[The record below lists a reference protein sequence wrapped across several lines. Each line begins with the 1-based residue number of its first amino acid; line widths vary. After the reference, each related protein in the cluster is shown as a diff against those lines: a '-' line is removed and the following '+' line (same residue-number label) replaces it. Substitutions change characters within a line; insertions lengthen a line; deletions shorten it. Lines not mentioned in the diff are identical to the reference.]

1 MTSDKPLRIE
11 KIGIEKRKEAL
22 ELVLD
27 VFMQYEAPDYTEEG
41 VATFTSF
48 ICDESKMNA
57 LEMYG
62 AYDHGKIAGVVAT
75 RNNGNHIALFFVDG
89 KLHGQG
95 IGRKLFAEVLR
106 HSTADVI
113 TVNSSPFAV
122 EVYQKLGFTATD
134 REQLTDGIRYTPM
147 AYTK

>member
-41 VATFTSF
+41 VATFASF
-48 ICDESKMNA
+48 ICNESKINA

-62 AYDHGKIAGVVAT
+62 VYDHGKIAGVVAT

-95 IGRKLFAEVLR
+95 IGRYFLQNILR
-106 HSTADVI
+106 HQHGRCDYRDSSPLRWRSIRNLVLTAT
-113 TVNSSPFAV
+113 TVNS
-122 EVYQKLGFTATD
+122 
-134 REQLTDGIRYTPM
+134 
-147 AYTK
+147 